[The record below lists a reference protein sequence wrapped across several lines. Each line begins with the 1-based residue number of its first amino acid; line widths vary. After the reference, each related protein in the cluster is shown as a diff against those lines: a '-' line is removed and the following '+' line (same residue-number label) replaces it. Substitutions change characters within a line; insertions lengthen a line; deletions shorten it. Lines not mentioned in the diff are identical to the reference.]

1 MSLFRLF
8 VSRSSHHSASF
19 GKCFFFVAVRTGV
32 FVLQIGFL
40 FLPSSVGHL
49 FYHSRTPHRA
59 TLIFLLFTSPPPR
72 SGILNATFSPYALCS
87 PLCFLLPLLFRY
99 LVLISF
105 ERFPLSYSLLRF
117 SSFAHRAFPSP
128 RVRVYTYILG
138 YTTNTYVLTL
148 ALHAKNDVAYT
159 ALLAFFFFLSLSFEL
174 VGLPHSQFN
183 IYSIWSSL
191 TFGIMIDERSDPL
204 AYRTAILEL
213 TCLQPHGNHQILFS
227 SIAVM
232 FELELHAPQHASE

>member
-1 MSLFRLF
+1 MNSIRASPAIQPHPSKKKKTVPADLVNPLPSREFLTNIIGAAISVIGQLPNVAQVDPTTWWLRPLLPLRRMSLFRLF

-159 ALLAFFFFLSLSFEL
+159 ALLAFFFFSLF
-174 VGLPHSQFN
+174 
-183 IYSIWSSL
+183 
-191 TFGIMIDERSDPL
+191 PL
-204 AYRTAILEL
+204 
-213 TCLQPHGNHQILFS
+213 N
-227 SIAVM
+227 
-232 FELELHAPQHASE
+232 